1 MTLRTRKSSET
12 GERCESSHVENVQL
26 KNGIVRTVLALK
38 HRIIQLLARHP
49 LDSSVAT
56 S

>member
-1 MTLRTRKSSET
+1 MTLRTRKSSEI
-12 GERCESSHVENVQL
+12 GERCKSSHVENVLL
-26 KNGIVRTVLALK
+26 KNGIVRAVLAPK
-38 HRIIQLLARHP
+38 HLIIQLRARHP